1 MVRFEGFIIR
11 QSLGRAIRISN
22 FSVALKQ
29 KLTGTTAELVTY
41 KEKVQKLQNDLIK
54 KNQKEEDYLRV
65 SWLDNFFSLCSNSF
79 SS

>member
-1 MVRFEGFIIR
+1 MVR
-11 QSLGRAIRISN
+11 QSLGRALPIST

-41 KEKVQKLQNDLIK
+41 KEKVQKLQNNLIK

-65 SWLDNFFSLCSNSF
+65 SWLDNCFFLSVF
-79 SS
+79 E